1 VKRLFVNATV
11 LTLKEGEDEPLV
23 GASLA
28 VEGSEISRVEPAASP
43 DTDGYDEV
51 VDMSGKLLMPGLVN
65 THGHAAMSLLRGYG
79 DDLPLK
85 AWLENKVWPMEARFG
100 AEQVRWGTALAV
112 LEMIR
117 SGVTCFADMYD
128 HMDQVAEV
136 VRDSGMRASLCRGAI
151 GLCSEQEQNQKFD
164 EAIRFAREWNGE
176 ADGRITTMM
185 APHAPYTCP
194 PNFIERFVDGAA
206 ELGVPLHTHMSET
219 EAEVL
224 LNVERYGA
232 RPVEHLRRLGV
243 FDLPT
248 LVAHAVHLTPEEL
261 GMLSEFDVKVSHNP
275 GSNLKLGSGI
285 APIPTMMRLGI
296 RPSLGTDG
304 AASNNNL
311 DLLEEVRLAALIHKG
326 VNRDP
331 LSLTAT
337 TALRMGTSYGA
348 EALFVD
354 EFVGTLEP
362 GKKADFI
369 AVDLTGP
376 HMQPP
381 HNVTSHIVY
390 AASRDDVRDVYV
402 DGRPLMRE
410 RRCLTLDEEE
420 VCRRSTDAFRKIA
433 PR

>member
-1 VKRLFVNATV
+1 MKRLFVNAAI
-11 LTLKEGEDEPLV
+11 LTLKKGEDEPLV
-23 GASLA
+23 GGSLA
-28 VEGSEISRVEPAASP
+28 VEGSEISRVEQSVRP
-43 DTDGYDEV
+43 DTDRYDEV
-51 VDMSGKLLMPGLVN
+51 VDMSGKLLMPGFAN
-65 THGHAAMSLLRGYG
+65 THSHAAMSLLRGYG

-100 AEQVRWGTALAV
+100 PEQVRWGTALAV
-112 LEMIR
+112 LEMIKG
-117 SGVTCFADMYD
+117 GVTCFADMYD

-136 VRDSGMRASLCRGAI
+136 VHESGVRASLCRGAI
-151 GLCSEQEQNQKFD
+151 GLCSEQEQNQKLD
-164 EAIRFAREWNGE
+164 EAMRFAREWNGE

-194 PNFIERFVDGAA
+194 PGFIKRFVEGAA
-206 ELGVPLHTHMSET
+206 ELGVPLHTHVSET

-224 LNVERYGA
+224 LNVEQYGA

-243 FDLPT
+243 FDLQA
-248 LVAHAVHLTPEEL
+248 LVAHAVHLTPAEL
-261 GMLSEFDVKVSHNP
+261 GILSEHDVKVSHNP

-326 VNRDP
+326 ANQDP
-331 LSLTAT
+331 LAVPAA

-354 EFVGTLEP
+354 ELVGTLEP

-369 AVDLTGP
+369 SVDLAGP

-381 HNVTSHIVY
+381 HDVVSHIVY

-402 DGRPLMRE
+402 AGRPLMRE

-420 VCRRSTDAFRKIA
+420 ICRRSVDAFEKVA
-433 PR
+433 G